1 MQMHLTDKNIGLTK
15 AEVESRIKE
24 NKINRAV
31 EDQFK
36 SNWQIIAENTFTYF
50 NLIFAILAFL
60 LIIVQSYH
68 DLTFLPVIIANT
80 VIGIVQEIRA
90 KQVLSKLNVMNEA
103 EVEVIR
109 DGKSQSLP
117 IDQLVLDDL
126 VILKT
131 GDQVPADARVVAGE
145 ARVNES
151 LLTGEADEITKQ
163 VGDELMS
170 GSFLVS
176 GEVKVQLEKVGKDS
190 YIAKLTLE
198 AKAMDTS
205 EQSEMVRSINR
216 LIKWVGILII
226 PLGIALFTQ
235 NYFLNHLPLQ
245 TSITSMEAAIIG
257 MIPEGLY
264 LLTTVALAL
273 AAMRLARRQVMLHNM
288 KSVETLARV
297 DTLCVDKT
305 GTITEP
311 VMALDKIVPTAGVE
325 PKYLETL
332 LQTYAR
338 NMPMENTT
346 MKAIKERYSIGKGEK
361 ADNII
366 PFTSVNKYSA
376 AVFKDFSLI
385 SGAPEMV
392 LRDQF
397 ENFSREIEPLTDV
410 GYRVLVFVKYPK
422 PLKTVTD
429 KLEGEVEVL
438 GYICL
443 NNPIR
448 KEAKNTFT
456 YFAKQG
462 VDIKVIS
469 GDNPKTVSRV
479 ANQAGIKNADRYI
492 DAQTIGENEY
502 INVVKKYT
510 VFGRVKPDQ
519 KKKLIQA
526 MKTTGRTVAMTGDGV
541 NDILAMKEADC
552 SIAMASGNSAA
563 VQAAQVVLLDSDF
576 ARMPKIVNEGRQVVN
591 NIERSASLF
600 LVKNIFS
607 LLLTFIALIAAVTYP
622 LRPSQITLISA
633 FTIGIPSFL
642 LALETNHRQI
652 RGKFIPNILAR
663 AIPGGVT
670 DMLAVGVLMLTSELL
685 HLDHQDVAT
694 TATMLLIAV
703 GLLVLYHISKPMNTY
718 RVGVI
723 LASLAGLI
731 FSIAFLHKLFVLQMI
746 SFKAVF
752 LLIVLFFAEVA
763 IFGWLSKIAEG
774 IREMLIKYSQT
785 GSKTTVAELKEAYR
799 KGIDR

>member
-1 MQMHLTDKNIGLTK
+1 MQMYLTDKNKGLTK
-15 AEVESRIKE
+15 AEVASRIKE

-109 DGKSQSLP
+109 DGKLDSLP

-126 VILKT
+126 VILKS

-151 LLTGEADEITKQ
+151 FLTGEADEITKQ

-170 GSFLVS
+170 GKFLVS

-226 PLGIALFTQ
+226 TLGIALFTQ

-257 MIPEGLY
+257 MIPEGVY

-311 VMALDKIVPTAGVE
+311 VMAVDKIVPTAGVKTE
-325 PKYLETL
+325 ALETL

-422 PLKTVTD
+422 PLKDETD
-429 KLEGEVEVL
+429 KLEGKVEVL
-438 GYICL
+438 GYICI

-492 DAQTIGENEY
+492 DAQTIGEDEY
-502 INVVKKYT
+502 IDVVKKYT

-526 MKTTGRTVAMTGDGV
+526 MKTTGKTVAMTGDGV

-600 LVKNIFS
+600 LVNNIFS

-633 FTIGIPSFL
+633 FTIGIPSFF

-670 DMLAVGVLMLTSELL
+670 DMLAVGVLMLTSKLL

-731 FSIAFLHKLFVLQMI
+731 FSIAFLHKLFVL
-746 SFKAVF
+746 
-752 LLIVLFFAEVA
+752 
-763 IFGWLSKIAEG
+763 
-774 IREMLIKYSQT
+774 
-785 GSKTTVAELKEAYR
+785 
-799 KGIDR
+799 